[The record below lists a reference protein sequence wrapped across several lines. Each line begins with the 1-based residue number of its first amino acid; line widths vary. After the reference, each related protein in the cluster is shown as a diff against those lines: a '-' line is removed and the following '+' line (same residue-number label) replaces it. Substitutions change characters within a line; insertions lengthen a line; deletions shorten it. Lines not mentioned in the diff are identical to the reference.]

1 MSNEIISAILIL
13 LTTLGGAIG
22 LCNDPF
28 TDGIND
34 NVDDVHNVVLGVADS
49 QAKYNA
55 GLIGVGQWRQDWQ
68 DAQQYIGGKY
78 RDACKDTDLSPEQRE
93 LNDKY
98 KEYLLECNQAV
109 IEFSEGKQPVIPEW
123 DN

>member
-22 LCNDPF
+22 LYEDPF
-28 TDGIND
+28 TENIND
-34 NVDDVHNVVLGVADS
+34 NVEDVNNAVLGVADS

-55 GLIGVGQWRQDWQ
+55 GLIGIGQFRADWQ
-68 DAQQYIGGKY
+68 DAETYIGRKY
-78 RDACKDTDLSPEQRE
+78 QEANRDTDLSQDQLK
-93 LNDKY
+93 LNDEY
-98 KEYLLECNQAV
+98 KKYLLECNKAV